1 MKVKTTLVHFP
12 NESPLFLIMLFRTYA
27 LYYTLSY
34 LIQNIKGKKENICST
49 LAHPQRIAVKIIYYG
64 ILVAFLFLC

>member
-1 MKVKTTLVHFP
+1 MKVKTFLVHFP
-12 NESPLFLIMLFRTYA
+12 IESPLFLIILFRTYA

-34 LIQNIKGKKENICST
+34 LIQNIKGKKENICSA
-49 LAHPQRIAVKIIYYG
+49 LAHLQRIAVKIIYYG